1 MFEDSF
7 RGFIDERLEH
17 CVGMLR
23 KDHEEYLRWDR
34 RHAELRQKLDTISIS
49 EGDMELLQEYFQLE
63 FDLAAANQPAIYRAG
78 FAEGIRLLLL
88 LDVL

>member
-7 RGFIDERLEH
+7 RGFVDERLEH

-23 KDHEEYLRWDR
+23 KDNDEYFRWDR
-34 RHAELRQKLDTISIS
+34 RHAEMRQKLDTISIS
-49 EGDMELLQEYFQLE
+49 EEDMELFQEYFQLE
-63 FDLAAANQPAIYRAG
+63 FDLTAANQPAIYRAG

-88 LDVL
+88 LKVL